1 MKLDRF
7 LNVIYYEMTTRLEYD
22 QKNPL
27 KNRRELDT
35 SLQVGTWKLPGGAY
49 RQRRVVPNAPH
60 WWRGDEDASQTFLHA
75 MGVVSLK

>member
-1 MKLDRF
+1 MSLNRF
-7 LNVIYYEMTTRLEYD
+7 LNVIYYEMTQRLEHD
-22 QKNPL
+22 PKNPL
-27 KNRRELDT
+27 RYRRDLDT

-49 RQRRVVPNAPH
+49 RQRQVAPHAPH